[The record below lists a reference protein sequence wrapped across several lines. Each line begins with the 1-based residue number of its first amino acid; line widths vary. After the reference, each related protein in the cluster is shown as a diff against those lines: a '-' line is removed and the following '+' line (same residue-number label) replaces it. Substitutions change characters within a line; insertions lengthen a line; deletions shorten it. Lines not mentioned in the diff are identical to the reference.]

1 MNVVSQSEEPIAVQI
16 TDMVGRI
23 VENHVINSFEL
34 SEKEIGE
41 AYPVG
46 VYNVVLTQGSETTT
60 FRIVKQ

>member
-23 VENHVINSFEL
+23 IENHVINSYEL
-34 SEKEIGE
+34 SEKEIGH

-46 VYNVVLTQGSETTT
+46 VYNIVLTQGSETTT

>member
-1 MNVVSQSEEPIAVQI
+1 
-16 TDMVGRI
+16 
-23 VENHVINSFEL
+23 VINSFEL

-46 VYNVVLTQGSETTT
+46 VYNIVLTQGSETTT